1 MSAKKNVADG
11 SIVFSVCDVMSDELE
26 KLGSFPQ
33 IFTDRMLINL
43 QSLEQQ
49 VEALKRITNL
59 LDDDGVLALI
69 ECTQGSQ
76 ELLNSMRVKV
86 GLEPISYHW
95 HNLYLDE
102 KAFLEQIPSNLE
114 LVRIEKFSSL
124 YYLISRVFNAKLT
137 PDGERPSYLA
147 EINKIAAQLP
157 SVGDFGPHKLFLFK
171 KRNV

>member
-1 MSAKKNVADG
+1 
-11 SIVFSVCDVMSDELE
+11 
-26 KLGSFPQ
+26 
-33 IFTDRMLINL
+33 
-43 QSLEQQ
+43 
-49 VEALKRITNL
+49 
-59 LDDDGVLALI
+59 
-69 ECTQGSQ
+69 
-76 ELLNSMRVKV
+76 MRVKV